1 MSASSS
7 PPGTTAPLPAQDRLL
22 EASLSELFDQA
33 IELEAEGQERLLEML
48 RDRDPE
54 RAARLQDLLAAD
66 SDEACHLPEP
76 AQADWREV
84 TAAAAA
90 TAPVGDFRLLRPLG
104 HGGMGEVW
112 LGERQVGGA
121 RQQAA
126 IKLLRYTVQPAM
138 RKRFVEEQRILA
150 SLRHPGVA
158 RLIDAGTL
166 AEGIPWIAMEYVDG
180 VAITEYCRSRSLGL
194 EARLRLF
201 LGVLE
206 AVGHAHQNLV
216 IHRDIKPGNVF
227 VDSSGEP
234 RLLDFGIAKVLEASA
249 AATATADRFFSLASA
264 APEHFSGE
272 PCNVATDV
280 YQLGLLLYELMCGA
294 PAQDF
299 EGMLPAEVQSR
310 VCERSPAPPSSR
322 VDDTTA
328 GQFGLSSGAQLA
340 RRLRGDLDKI
350 VLHALRKR
358 QSERYRSTLEFALD
372 IEAYLEGRPV
382 RAVGQG
388 RLYRARKFFSR
399 HALVLS
405 ASGVALLLI
414 FSLMA
419 LLLVRDAELARTHT
433 VVVQER
439 EKAER
444 VNRFLLDLF
453 RASDPTAPT
462 GLDLRTIVRQAWE
475 RQLERRDF
483 SDTVV
488 SLALIEAALGLGELE
503 AAGEMIEAM
512 RGDPDLEPDE
522 RRELLLLSARLAVIE
537 GSDARLR
544 VVIDELALGMSG
556 ANESQRV
563 RYTGHVAQL
572 LLAEDPAHVV
582 ELTNVSP
589 VPTAWVRLRSRALSA
604 LDRHQ
609 EAEALLREAGE
620 RDDISP
626 FERLGVLQALTHAYL
641 TGGRPGEA
649 SDVAREAYNLARRT
663 LGERNVRVL
672 PYANSYAMALAG
684 TGALAEA
691 ASIFDEL
698 LSLEGVSEP
707 VRGRMLVNRLITGSQ
722 LPPQHSPTLALAN
735 ALLADEGTAPML
747 RLQAALART
756 RQLAGTAAQG
766 VVTEQLR
773 TELAA
778 LASTQTPQTRLAA
791 LWLKALTASPESTET
806 LRRELQA
813 VGVSDPSLQRWLDGL
828 AEARTERTE
837 LRP

>member
-1 MSASSS
+1 MSA
-7 PPGTTAPLPAQDRLL
+7 
-22 EASLSELFDQA
+22 LFDHAVDLDPMALQ
-33 IELEAEGQERLLEML
+33 QLLTVL
-48 RDRDPE
+48 QSLDRE
-54 RAARLQDLLAAD
+54 RATHLRELLDAD
-66 SDEACHLPEP
+66 AGSDSHLPEP
-76 AQADWREV
+76 AEADWRQV

-90 TAPVGDFRLLRPLG
+90 AAPVGDFRLLRPLG

-126 IKLLRYTVQPAM
+126 IKLLRYTLQPAM
-138 RKRFVEEQRILA
+138 RRRFMEEQRILA

-180 VAITEYCRSRSLGL
+180 VAITEFCRRQQLNV

-201 LGVLE
+201 LGVLD

-280 YQLGLLLYELMCGA
+280 YQLGLLLYELLCGK

-299 EGMLPAEVQSR
+299 DGMHPAEVQAR
-310 VCERSPAPPSSR
+310 VRERSPPAPSSR
-322 VDDTTA
+322 ADDATA
-328 GQFGLSSGAQLA
+328 PQFGLASAAQLS
-340 RRLRGDLDKI
+340 RRLRGDLDRI
-350 VLHALRKR
+350 VLHALRK
-358 QSERYRSTLEFALD
+358 QQPERYRSTLEFALD

-388 RLYRARKFFSR
+388 RLYRARKFIGR
-399 HALVLS
+399 HALALS
-405 ASGVALLLI
+405 ATGVALLLI
-414 FSLMA
+414 LSLMT

-453 RASDPTAPT
+453 RASDPTAPS

-488 SLALIEAALGLGELE
+488 SLALIEAALGLGERE
-503 AAGEMIEAM
+503 AASEMIEAM
-512 RGDPDLEPDE
+512 RGDPGLEADE
-522 RRELLLLSARLAVIE
+522 RRELLLLSARLATIE
-537 GSDARLR
+537 GGDVRLR
-544 VVIDELALGMSG
+544 GVIDELALSMNG
-556 ANESQRV
+556 ASESQRV
-563 RYTGHVAQL
+563 RYTGYVAQL
-572 LLAEDPAHVV
+572 LLPEDPAHVV
-582 ELTNVSP
+582 ELTNVTP
-589 VPTAWVRLRSRALSA
+589 VPLAWVRLRSRALTA
-604 LDRHQ
+604 LDRHG
-609 EAEALLREAGE
+609 EAEALLREAGQ
-620 RDDISP
+620 RQDISP
-626 FERLGVLQALTHAYL
+626 FEKLGLLQALTHTYL
-641 TGGRPGEA
+641 TSARPDSAAEVA
-649 SDVAREAYNLARRT
+649 SEAYALARRT
-663 LGERNVRVL
+663 LGERNLRVL
-672 PYANSYAMALAG
+672 PYANSYAIALAG
-684 TGALAEA
+684 SGALADAVE
-691 ASIFDEL
+691 ILDEL
-698 LSLEGVSEP
+698 LSLEGISES

-722 LPPQHSPTLALAN
+722 LPPPHAPTVALSQQVLGDA
-735 ALLADEGTAPML
+735 ESAPMV
-747 RLQAALART
+747 RLQAALALV
-756 RQLAGTAAQG
+756 RQQAGSPEQETAA
-766 VVTEQLR
+766 LLLLS
-773 TELAA
+773 ELAA
-778 LASTQTPQTRLAA
+778 FATPDNVASRLGE
-791 LWLKALTASPESTET
+791 LWLRS
-806 LRRELQA
+806 LQA
-813 VGVSDPSLQRWLDGL
+813 KPGDQHALAEALRTLGVEDPSLQRWLDR
-828 AEARTERTE
+828 AER
-837 LRP
+837 LREEADG